1 MTERKKTGADKLEQ
15 NTKVEVAQ
23 TDVVEANTQPITCGL
38 IMPIATN
45 DIGTAEHWSQ
55 VRTIIEDA
63 LKNTSLKVQMVSE
76 SDEVN
81 VIHHNIVTNI
91 YSNDIVIC
99 DVSSRNPNVMFELGM
114 RLTFDKPVVI
124 VKDRETPFS
133 FDVGNI
139 QHLEYPRSLNY
150 IEIQKFQDELKN
162 KTLSTL
168 AASQNVG
175 YSPFLSHYKIKH
187 VAKVDTE
194 VVGRDDYI
202 LSSLSEIAN
211 RIKRIET
218 ASSNGSIFHESLF
231 TTYPYKKSTTPRSEK
246 SHALRLNNI
255 ASTLFEYYFNQY
267 GDKVKNIEIAQMCR
281 EKIDSDYSDLSD
293 SDRQFIF
300 ERVADLVSAN
310 K

>member
-1 MTERKKTGADKLEQ
+1 MTERKKAGVDKLEQ

-45 DIGTAEHWSQ
+45 EIGTAEHWSQ

-63 LKNTSLKVQMVSE
+63 LKNTNLKVQMVSE

-139 QHLEYPRSLNY
+139 QHIEYPRSLNY
-150 IEIQKFQDELKN
+150 VEIQKFQDELKN

-168 AASQNVG
+168 AASQAAG

-211 RIKRIET
+211 RIKRIES
-218 ASSNGSIFHESLF
+218 ASNVGSLFHESSF
-231 TTYPYKKSTTPRSEK
+231 TLPTNYIRSSERL
-246 SHALRLNNI
+246 HTVRLNSI
-255 ASTLFEYYFNQY
+255 ASSLFNHYLKQY
-267 GDKVKNIEIAQMCR
+267 GDKIKNNEIAQMCR

-293 SDRQFIF
+293 SDRQLIF
-300 ERVADLVSAN
+300 ERVADLVSAD